1 MSDLCS
7 VTLTGNLT
15 RDPELRE
22 TRGGATVCRMR
33 LAYARRIRGAEGDW
47 SDRANYVDLTAFGRQ
62 AEACVR
68 HLGKGSR
75 VGVLGE
81 LRWSEFETR
90 NGVSAQRHEVLVREI
105 QFLSPPERLEDSEP
119 KAEASRSQPEPA
131 ALAGGPDD
139 DIPF

>member
-7 VTLTGNLT
+7 VALTGNLT

-22 TRGGATVCRMR
+22 TRGGAAVCRMR
-33 LAYARRIRGAEGDW
+33 LAYARRIRTAEDGW
-47 SDRANYVDLTAFGRQ
+47 SDRPNYVDLTAFGRQ
-62 AEACVR
+62 GEACAR

-81 LRWSEFETR
+81 LRWSEYETR
-90 NGVSAQRHEVLVREI
+90 NGVSAQRHEVVVREI
-105 QFLSPPERLEDSEP
+105 QFLSPPERPADSEQ
-119 KAEASRSQPEPA
+119 AEEAAEPVGVG
-131 ALAGGPDD
+131 GGPDD